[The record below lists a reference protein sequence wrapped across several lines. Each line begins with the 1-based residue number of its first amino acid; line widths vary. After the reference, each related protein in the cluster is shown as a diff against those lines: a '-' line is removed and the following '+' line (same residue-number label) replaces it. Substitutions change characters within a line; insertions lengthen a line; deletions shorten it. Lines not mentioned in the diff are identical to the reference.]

1 MSMSAQLR
9 VRAGGGP
16 MRRCLLLA
24 TAALLA
30 AGSATAFADD
40 PPQAPQPP
48 RHATAAKPAPAA
60 KRALDLHA
68 PPVDHVLTRA
78 EMQSLVAEPD
88 DENAPPPDDV
98 TVSGAHLVEPIP
110 GGVMAIP
117 WALLHPLEAWRIFA
131 PVTGD

>member
-1 MSMSAQLR
+1 
-9 VRAGGGP
+9 
-16 MRRCLLLA
+16 MRRCILLS

-30 AGSATAFADD
+30 AGSAGALADD
-40 PPQAPQPP
+40 PPQPP
-48 RHATAAKPAPAA
+48 KPPHHATAASAAPAP
-60 KRALDLHA
+60 KRALDLSA
-68 PPVDHVLTRA
+68 PPVNHVLTRA
-78 EMQSLVAEPD
+78 EMQSLVAEPE